1 MASADIEARKQA
13 LFARATDQV
22 LATSLRTLDA
32 IVNPSGEERMVR
44 AWTIEELER
53 RHPAASAAVEKAFEE
68 TDAAFVAGNDADVD
82 YVAVLLAA
90 IPGIH

>member
-1 MASADIEARKQA
+1 
-13 LFARATDQV
+13 
-22 LATSLRTLDA
+22 
-32 IVNPSGEERMVR
+32 
-44 AWTIEELER
+44 LER
-53 RHPAASAAVEKAFEE
+53 RHPAASTAVEKAFEE